1 MSLFFLEQQ
10 ACKPLTSA
18 VEGPMGYVLG
28 DVGDGN
34 LEGLS
39 QLVKARV
46 LSGMF
51 TLLEL
56 DGLCWRCVDA
66 Y

>member
-1 MSLFFLEQQ
+1 MLS
-10 ACKPLTSA
+10 CSA